1 LRDVEPIEIALARRR
16 DDARAIVAA
25 LVDAALASLTALRD

>member
-1 LRDVEPIEIALARRR
+1 VGDWGVRLFVDASRI

-25 LVDAALASLTALRD
+25 LSAEQGDQT